1 MVYSIDIDRNS
12 GLKLLIKFKR
22 WFPWHQ
28 TNCKI
33 QFIYTHT
40 LNCVRAKEG
49 ANFYFSRGGTERL
62 GGRGQYLSQFNI
74 AMFILRLGQG
84 DSPHTE
90 DNQSTNPSKN
100 NAVRFQIPPSSFQTH
115 FKMLCSSTSKPFA
128 KTKNKG
134 GGRKSLHKI
143 HDGLEKLMIFHF
155 GL

>member
-62 GGRGQYLSQFNI
+62 GGRGQSPSQFNI
-74 AMFILRLGQG
+74 GMFILRLVLRAGW
-84 DSPHTE
+84 
-90 DNQSTNPSKN
+90 QSVPTLRQSVDQP
-100 NAVRFQIPPSSFQTH
+100 
-115 FKMLCSSTSKPFA
+115 
-128 KTKNKG
+128 
-134 GGRKSLHKI
+134 
-143 HDGLEKLMIFHF
+143 
-155 GL
+155 